1 MLRYTIDENNFGR
14 SPMQKQGNSTR
25 EKEEMTFSMAMQSW
39 LKEKQKDRTRP
50 TVEHYEELLKRYIIP
65 LIGETDVNT
74 ITDTQIHHLIA
85 SLENEELHGKKALT
99 GTTLENL
106 RGLTINVV
114 RFGKSG
120 GESASDLKTLAKIK
134 KTPYKP
140 LSPDEITRLIA
151 CAQLNHTPLMLGV
164 LLALYTGI
172 GTGELCAL
180 SWDDVNLERREIFIH
195 HTIYRV
201 RDDSE
206 SANKTKRIIT
216 DVRKNAIRTVSYPK
230 QLSGY
235 VEEFYAPGKML
246 LSGEREH
253 CLDRS
258 TLNKNM
264 EKVFDSFGLKG
275 ITLQRVTKTY
285 KAGLA
290 DISYL
295 TGATNRTG
303 ASIALRKKL
312 DEKWLI
318 REMEND
324 LESLRKLLGLSGSDM
339 GKLLGLEE
347 REYLAMEAGEDSM
360 DWNSF
365 LALLFFFR
373 YNRRTEPVVKVLG
386 LYPEALR
393 ERITIA

>member
-1 MLRYTIDENNFGR
+1 MKRI
-14 SPMQKQGNSTR
+14 
-25 EKEEMTFSMAMQSW
+25 
-39 LKEKQKDRTRP
+39 
-50 TVEHYEELLKRYIIP
+50 LLLLCVI
-65 LIGETDVNT
+65 L
-74 ITDTQIHHLIA
+74 LSA
-85 SLENEELHGKKALT
+85 C
-99 GTTLENL
+99 GT
-106 RGLTINVV
+106 
-114 RFGKSG
+114 S
-120 GESASDLKTLAKIK
+120 
-134 KTPYKP
+134 
-140 LSPDEITRLIA
+140 
-151 CAQLNHTPLMLGV
+151 
-164 LLALYTGI
+164 
-172 GTGELCAL
+172 AL
-180 SWDDVNLERREIFIH
+180 SWDDVNIDRWEIFIH
-195 HTIYRV
+195 HTVYRV
-201 RDDSE
+201 RDESE

-216 DVRKNAIRTVSYPK
+216 DVRKQAIRTVTYPK

-235 VEEFYAPGKML
+235 VEEFYAPGSLL
-246 LSGEREH
+246 LSGERKQ

-264 EKVFDSFGLKG
+264 EKVLDSFGLKG
-275 ITLQRVTKTY
+275 ITLQRVTKTF

-295 TGATNRTG
+295 TGAANWTG
-303 ASIALRKKL
+303 TSFVLRKEL

-324 LESLRKLLGLSGSDM
+324 LESLRKLLGLSGNDM

-347 REYLAMEAGEDSM
+347 KEYLAMEAGEDAM

-386 LYPEALR
+386 LYPEALQ